1 MYSVIIGDKVCDV
14 TYKRYSDFGWV
25 AWLNGKKLGILC
37 NMGRCGWDAVIYK
50 DNTLSTVHVKGFI
63 NRNKAL
69 QHTLEVLGYHW
80 DDSKY
85 EHEYIVYRINIKYDK
100 PLAQPL

>member
-14 TYKRYSDFGWV
+14 TYKRYSNFGWV
-25 AWLNGKKLGILC
+25 AWLNGKKLAILC

-63 NRNKAL
+63 NRDKAL

-85 EHEYIVYRINIKYDK
+85 EHEYLLYQINVKYHK

>member
-25 AWLNGKKLGILC
+25 VWLNGKKLATLF
-37 NMGRCGWDAVIYK
+37 NMKNLGWDAVIYK
-50 DNTLSTVHVKGFI
+50 DSTLSTVHTKGFM
-63 NRNKAL
+63 NRAKAL
-69 QHTLEVLGYHW
+69 QHTLEVLGYHL

-85 EHEYIVYRINIKYDK
+85 EFEHRLYEINLKYGKK
-100 PLAQPL
+100 PTS